1 MTTKEKI
8 EKLKEFKNE
17 RHFREFL
24 IDFLKESGFTN
35 VMHTHRYGSPE
46 QGKDIIAKYP
56 HTLEG
61 EDWYA
66 FVVKLGRIGGGTNEI
81 ETIKNQIKQAFE
93 YPYSGPDGKRQ
104 KINKVKVVTNENFT
118 GGAQDQLSQ
127 SPDLQVYNNFK
138 FWWNENLIE
147 LIDENYPD
155 YWLPGDAFAKE
166 YSKSFIKKL
175 QTEIEIRDLTIRKID
190 DKKVQKLLDI
200 FIEPRLT
207 TSEIEEDKRTKEK
220 IVKQRKFNLNNIEQ
234 IQENLLFS
242 GEQGSGKTK
251 VLNSLACQL
260 GSAELITKNKSIPV
274 SIKAPDFKEN
284 AYQIHETLLKA
295 VKQNSGHFFKDDV
308 FDNLT
313 PIIFIDNLDLLKKD
327 EKEKLIKNLKT
338 YCTENSTNYV
348 LTYRKNEFEYDKEI
362 KTVRIHNFN
371 VKQIESFI
379 TKFFES
385 SDRGKKFIKI
395 LKESDILSKLP
406 TTPLT
411 ITLISLLYDE
421 NNFEIPATLSDIYLD
436 FT

>member
-155 YWLPGDAFAKE
+155 YWLPG
-166 YSKSFIKKL
+166 
-175 QTEIEIRDLTIRKID
+175 
-190 DKKVQKLLDI
+190 
-200 FIEPRLT
+200 
-207 TSEIEEDKRTKEK
+207 
-220 IVKQRKFNLNNIEQ
+220 
-234 IQENLLFS
+234 
-242 GEQGSGKTK
+242 
-251 VLNSLACQL
+251 
-260 GSAELITKNKSIPV
+260 
-274 SIKAPDFKEN
+274 
-284 AYQIHETLLKA
+284 
-295 VKQNSGHFFKDDV
+295 
-308 FDNLT
+308 
-313 PIIFIDNLDLLKKD
+313 
-327 EKEKLIKNLKT
+327 
-338 YCTENSTNYV
+338 
-348 LTYRKNEFEYDKEI
+348 
-362 KTVRIHNFN
+362 
-371 VKQIESFI
+371 
-379 TKFFES
+379 
-385 SDRGKKFIKI
+385 
-395 LKESDILSKLP
+395 
-406 TTPLT
+406 
-411 ITLISLLYDE
+411 
-421 NNFEIPATLSDIYLD
+421 
-436 FT
+436 